1 MGFKYPDG
9 LPTMLIVLAISQG
22 WRSIPLLSAKMD
34 CMLVFVISLR
44 LAFNF
49 YNTPMSSREYI
60 ELEDIMISNIER
72 QKCYFLLYVI
82 HRKLMYA

>member
-1 MGFKYPDG
+1 MGLKYPDG
-9 LPTMLIVLAISQG
+9 LPTMLTVLAISQE
-22 WRSIPLLSAKMD
+22 WRSVPLLSAKMD

-60 ELEDIMISNIER
+60 ELEDIMTSNIER

-82 HRKLMYA
+82 PKQLM